1 MKSLEEL
8 IKIKAYCKKKQ
19 ARFQEGSPEYI
30 RQATHITSLEK
41 QIEEEKQIE
50 DQRGG
55 WSHWDEVSDGD
66 GDGYL
71 GDGVYA
77 SNYDPN

>member
-8 IKIKAYCKKKQ
+8 IKIKACCEKKQ
-19 ARFQEGSPEYI
+19 ARFQKGSPEYI
-30 RQATHITSLEK
+30 KQVTHIISLKK
-41 QIEEEKQIE
+41 QIEE
-50 DQRGG
+50 QRGG
-55 WSHWDEVSDGD
+55 WSHWDEVSDGE

-71 GDGVYA
+71 GDGIYA

>member
-41 QIEEEKQIE
+41 QIE

-55 WSHWDEVSDGD
+55 WSHWDEVSD